1 MQWYVLYTRPN
12 VEYRVANALRERE
25 FEVFLPEIVVH
36 EPASKGSKTEP
47 FFPCYMFMKADLHT
61 IAPSSWRWTPGLRGM
76 VTFGERPVTLPEYVI
91 ETIKQQLAG
100 WSQRQGK
107 PVQPYQRGELI
118 RITEGPF
125 ADMVAIFNGPS
136 TPGKRVQVLLKV
148 LGQLS
153 RVWLEAQHIE
163 KLPLSEQPAQPS
175 VPKRPRRTRGRGRT
189 LH

>member
-1 MQWYVLYTRPN
+1 
-12 VEYRVANALRERE
+12 
-25 FEVFLPEIVVH
+25 
-36 EPASKGSKTEP
+36 
-47 FFPCYMFMKADLHT
+47 
-61 IAPSSWRWTPGLRGM
+61 M